1 MNTHF
6 SAFER
11 TLHLERYPAKHQHVS
26 LQAWDSADEY
36 IIQHIEDCNLIS
48 TSSEKSS
55 NKDTPLIILNDEFGA
70 LSCWFHSA
78 KPVFISDSWISH
90 KSLMTNM
97 LINDL
102 NPESIT
108 FCDALTNLATLMP
121 AAPKLVLLK
130 IPRSLA
136 LLEYQLINLS
146 KVINEDTKVVAAGK
160 VKSVQNSV
168 LKLFEKHIG
177 KTTTSLAKKKS
188 RLIFSQFETKEP
200 HVSPY
205 PSIVE
210 DPLIPFALH
219 NHANVFCRDH
229 LDIGARILL
238 KNLPNAEGARVID
251 LGCGNG
257 VLGVSILDKYKDA
270 HVTFVDESFMAIE
283 SAKQTLL
290 AHLGSLDRASFF
302 VSNCLEEVLKEEPR
316 DYSLVLCN
324 PPFHQ
329 QNAVT
334 DHVATQMFSDSK
346 SALKQGGELRIVGNR
361 HLDYHQKLKKLFGG
375 YQVIDS
381 NKKFSVLS
389 TYKAR

>member
-11 TLHLERYPAKHQHVS
+11 SLHLERYPAKHQHVS

-36 IIQHIEDCNLIS
+36 IIEHVEDCKLLNSNAENTELLIV
-48 TSSEKSS
+48 
-55 NKDTPLIILNDEFGA
+55 NDEFGA
-70 LSCWFHSA
+70 LSCWFHEY
-78 KPVFISDSWISH
+78 KPTFMSDSWISH
-90 KSLMTNM
+90 KSLMTNL

-102 NPESIT
+102 DAHGVQ
-108 FCDALTNLATLMP
+108 FCDVLTDLQGVYKH
-121 AAPKLVLLK
+121 APKVVLIK

-136 LLEYQLINLS
+136 LLEYQLIELA
-146 KVINEDTKVVAAGK
+146 KIVGKDTKIIGAGK

-168 LKLFEKHIG
+168 LKLFEKYIG

-188 RLIFSQFETKEP
+188 RLIFAQYEDKLEAQ
-200 HVSPY
+200 SPY
-205 PSIVE
+205 PSQVT
-210 DPLIPFALH
+210 DPLIPFTLH

-238 KNLPNAEGARVID
+238 KNLPSAENAKVVD

-257 VLGVSILDKYKDA
+257 VLGVSILDKNPEA

-283 SAKQTLL
+283 SARQTVL
-290 AHLGSLDRASFF
+290 AHIGTVDRASFV
-302 VSNCLEEVLKEEPR
+302 VSNCLEEVLKDER
-316 DYSLVLCN
+316 GIFDLVLCN

-334 DHVATQMFSDSK
+334 DHVANQMFTDSK
-346 SALKQGGELRIVGNR
+346 VALKQGGELRIVGNR
-361 HLDYHQKLKKLFGG
+361 HLDYHLKLKKLFGG

-381 NKKFSVLS
+381 NKKFSILS
-389 TYKAR
+389 TFKTR